1 MQPFFFLS
9 VEAVLQIHQRV
20 IEEFGGDLGLRDR
33 GLLESA
39 VAMPQST
46 FGGSFLH
53 VDLAEKA
60 AAYHFHLCTNHAF
73 IDGNKRVAV
82 AAAEVF
88 ILANGC
94 ELGAG
99 DDELEDITLG
109 VAQGLASKNDV
120 IEFFK
125 QHVMSPVTGEGGGRP

>member
-9 VEAVLQIHQRV
+9 VEFVIQIHERV
-20 IEEFGGDLGLRDR
+20 LDEFGGDTGLRDR

-46 FGGSFLH
+46 FGGTFLH

-60 AAYHFHLCTNHAF
+60 AAYHFHLCANHAF

-94 ELGAG
+94 ELSAS
-99 DDELEDITLG
+99 DDELEDITIS
-109 VAQGLASKNDV
+109 VAKGQASKDDV
-120 IEFFK
+120 IAFYRRHTIME
-125 QHVMSPVTGEGGGRP
+125 

>member
-9 VEAVLQIHQRV
+9 VDMVLQIHKRV

-39 VAMPQST
+39 VAMPHST

-53 VDLAEKA
+53 AGLAEKA
-60 AAYHFHLCTNHAF
+60 GAYLFHLCSNHAF

-82 AAAEVF
+82 TAAEIF

-94 ELGAG
+94 ELSAG
-99 DDELEDITLG
+99 DDELIEVTLG
-109 VAQGLASKNDV
+109 VAQGQVSKNDV
-120 IEFFK
+120 IEFFRK
-125 QHVMSPVTGEGGGRP
+125 YIKG

>member
-9 VEAVLQIHQRV
+9 VEMVMQIHQRV
-20 IEEFGGDLGLRDR
+20 IEEFGGDMGLRDR

-53 VDLAEKA
+53 VDLADKA
-60 AAYHFHLCTNHAF
+60 AAYLFHLCANHAF

-88 ILANGC
+88 IMANGC
-94 ELGAG
+94 ELGAS
-99 DDELEDITLG
+99 DDELIEITLG
-109 VAQGLASKNDV
+109 VAQGQASKDDV
-120 IEFFK
+120 IEFFR
-125 QHVMSPVTGEGGGRP
+125 QHVTEE

>member
-9 VEAVLQIHQRV
+9 VDMVIQIHQRV
-20 IEEFGGDLGLRDR
+20 IEEYGGDSGLRDR

-39 VAMPQST
+39 VAMPHSM
-46 FGGSFLH
+46 FGGKFLH
-53 VDLAEKA
+53 IDLAEMA
-60 AAYHFHLCTNHAF
+60 AAYHFHLCANHPF

-82 AAAEVF
+82 AAAEIF

-99 DDELEDITLG
+99 DDELEEITLSLSTG
-109 VAQGLASKNDV
+109 QVSKDDV
-120 IEFFK
+120 IEFYK
-125 QHVMSPVTGEGGGRP
+125 RHVVEG

>member
-9 VEAVLQIHQRV
+9 VEMVLQIHQRV
-20 IEEFGGDLGLRDR
+20 IEDFGGDPGLRDR

-60 AAYHFHLCTNHAF
+60 AAYLFHLCLNHTF
-73 IDGNKRVAV
+73 IDGNKCVAV
-82 AAAEVF
+82 TAAEVF
-88 ILANGC
+88 ILSNGC
-94 ELGAG
+94 ELGAS
-99 DDELEDITLG
+99 DDELIEITLS
-109 VAQGLASKNDV
+109 VAQSQASKDDV
-120 IEFFK
+120 IEFFRR
-125 QHVMSPVTGEGGGRP
+125 HVTEK

>member
-9 VEAVLQIHQRV
+9 VEMVMQIHQRV
-20 IEEFGGDLGLRDR
+20 IEEFGGDMGLRDR

-53 VDLAEKA
+53 VDLADKA
-60 AAYHFHLCTNHAF
+60 AAYLFHLCANHAF

-88 ILANGC
+88 IVANGC
-94 ELGAG
+94 ELGAS
-99 DDELEDITLG
+99 DDELIEITLG
-109 VAQGLASKNDV
+109 VAQGQASKDDV
-120 IEFFK
+120 IEFFG
-125 QHVMSPVTGEGGGRP
+125 QHVTEE

>member
-9 VEAVLQIHQRV
+9 VEMVIQIHHRV
-20 IEEFGGDLGLRDR
+20 IEEFGGDPGLRDR

-46 FGGSFLH
+46 FGGKFLH
-53 VDLAEKA
+53 IDLAEKA
-60 AAYHFHLCTNHAF
+60 AAYHFHLCANHPF

-82 AAAEVF
+82 SASEVF
-88 ILANGC
+88 VLANGC
-94 ELGAG
+94 ELGAS
-99 DDELEDITLG
+99 DDEIEEVTLG
-109 VAQGLASKNDV
+109 VAQGQAGKDEV

-125 QHVMSPVTGEGGGRP
+125 KHIVEE

>member
-9 VEAVLQIHQRV
+9 VDMVVQIHQRV
-20 IEEFGGDLGLRDR
+20 VEEFGGDEGLRDR

-46 FGGSFLH
+46 FGGRFLH
-53 VDLAEKA
+53 VELAEKA
-60 AAYHFHLCTNHAF
+60 AAYLFHLCANHAF

-82 AAAEVF
+82 AAAEIF

-94 ELGAG
+94 ELCAS
-99 DDELEDITLG
+99 DDELIDITIG
-109 VAQGLASKNDV
+109 VAEGQASKDVV
-120 IEFFK
+120 IEFFRK
-125 QHVMSPVTGEGGGRP
+125 HVTEE

>member
-9 VEAVLQIHQRV
+9 VEMVMQIHQRV
-20 IEEFGGDLGLRDR
+20 VEEFGGDMGLRDR

-53 VDLAEKA
+53 VDLADKA
-60 AAYHFHLCTNHAF
+60 AAYLFHLCTNHAF

-88 ILANGC
+88 IVANGC
-94 ELGAG
+94 ELGAS
-99 DDELEDITLG
+99 DDELIEITLG
-109 VAQGLASKNDV
+109 VAQGQASKDDV
-120 IEFFK
+120 IEFFR
-125 QHVMSPVTGEGGGRP
+125 QHVTEE

>member
-9 VEAVLQIHQRV
+9 VEMVIQIHQRV
-20 IEEFGGDLGLRDR
+20 IEEFGGDPGLRDR

-46 FGGSFLH
+46 FGGKFLH
-53 VDLAEKA
+53 IDLAEKA
-60 AAYHFHLCTNHAF
+60 AAYHFHLCANHPF

-82 AAAEVF
+82 AASEVF

-94 ELGAG
+94 ELGAS
-99 DDELEDITLG
+99 DDEIEEVTLG
-109 VAQGLASKNDV
+109 VAQGQAGKDEV
-120 IEFFK
+120 IDFFK
-125 QHVMSPVTGEGGGRP
+125 RHIVEG

>member
-9 VEAVLQIHQRV
+9 VEMVIHIHQRV
-20 IEEFGGDLGLRDR
+20 IEEFGGDPGLRDR

-46 FGGSFLH
+46 FGGKFLH
-53 VDLAEKA
+53 IDLAEKA
-60 AAYHFHLCTNHAF
+60 AAYHFHLCANHPF

-82 AAAEVF
+82 AASEVF

-94 ELGAG
+94 QLGAS
-99 DDELEDITLG
+99 DDEIEEVTLG
-109 VAQGLASKNDV
+109 VAKGQAGKSEV
-120 IEFFK
+120 IDFFK
-125 QHVMSPVTGEGGGRP
+125 KHIVED

>member
-9 VEAVLQIHQRV
+9 VEMVMQIHQRV

-53 VDLAEKA
+53 VDLADKA
-60 AAYHFHLCTNHAF
+60 AAYLFHLCANHAF

-94 ELGAG
+94 ELSAS
-99 DDELEDITLG
+99 DDELIEITLS
-109 VAQGLASKNDV
+109 VAQGLASKDEV
-120 IEFFK
+120 IEFFRK
-125 QHVMSPVTGEGGGRP
+125 HVTEE